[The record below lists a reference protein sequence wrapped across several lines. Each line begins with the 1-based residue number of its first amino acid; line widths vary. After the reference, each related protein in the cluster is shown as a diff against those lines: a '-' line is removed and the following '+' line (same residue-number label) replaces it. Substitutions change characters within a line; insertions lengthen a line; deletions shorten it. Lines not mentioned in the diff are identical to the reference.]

1 MAPLP
6 ETTGQTNAPAPGGAK
21 PQPVA
26 MEIPVTVNGARTV
39 EGSEKREP
47 FSEPTTTVLV
57 FGSGAVIR
65 LAAAV
70 GPGQLLFVTNEKS
83 KQEVVCQV
91 VKAKQNGSGGGYVEL
106 KFTEATVDF
115 WGMRVPGNGALP
127 AAPIAPIAAAPTK
140 SVEQKLTDLKSAPPA
155 ATQPALARIA
165 PPPAIAVMP
174 SLTPAAAPVA
184 QASEIQA
191 APVVPAQPPSTS
203 KVPTLS
209 EFLTHGS
216 NGLELKVPDKPQAQ
230 KTQNRETGAT
240 AVLTE
245 ERPVT
250 VNSGAAQVSRDHDS
264 KPSLSTALGVGQSVA
279 PGSASFD
286 LSADLSA
293 EEVKIP
299 AWLEPLARNSMH
311 VESKLTE
318 SKAVDSVGIEPFV
331 EEKLSI
337 NAPATDE
344 VAQDH
349 EVVPALTGEGRAP
362 NFGTSLALDSAAA
375 AGSGKGL
382 KIGLLIAAL
391 LLAAVAV
398 WYWYVNQPAKVSAGG
413 NATAT
418 EGNLSSIPA
427 PSPSATDP
435 EPARSGIVT
444 AASSKTSS
452 QAVPVPP
459 PSANAGSDARPLGST
474 TIAAAARSSAP
485 SNRSLDTPTEVAAD
499 EPAKKPALGQVRL
512 AAPKVTRNPSAA
524 ENGAVDPGLGMNGV
538 VAADSSSL
546 SMLTSKSRGPAAPL
560 PVGGDVRVA
569 RLLSSVPPVYPQ
581 MARTQRVSGDVTI
594 DALIDVNG
602 RVSTMRVVSG
612 PALLHEAAMS
622 AVRQWKYQAAML
634 NGIPTAT
641 HLNVTVQ
648 FRLQ

>member
-1 MAPLP
+1 MAPLS
-6 ETTGQTNAPAPGGAK
+6 ETTGQTNAAAPGGAK

-47 FSEPTTTVLV
+47 FSELTTTVLV

-115 WGMRVPGNGALP
+115 WGIRLPGNGALP
-127 AAPIAPIAAAPTK
+127 APPIAPIAAVPTK
-140 SVEQKLTDLKSAPPA
+140 SVEQKLTDLKSSTPA
-155 ATQPALARIA
+155 STQPAMAQIA

-191 APVVPAQPPSTS
+191 VPVVPALPPSTS
-203 KVPTLS
+203 KVRTLS
-209 EFLTHGS
+209 EFLRHGS
-216 NGLELKVPDKPQAQ
+216 KGLELKVPDKPQAQ
-230 KTQNRETGAT
+230 KTQKRETGAT

-250 VNSGAAQVSRDHDS
+250 LNSGATQVSRDQDS

-318 SKAVDSVGIEPFV
+318 SKAVDSVSIEPFV
-331 EEKLSI
+331 EEKPSVS
-337 NAPATDE
+337 APATDE

-362 NFGTSLALDSAAA
+362 NFGTSLALDSPA

-398 WYWYVNQPAKVSAGG
+398 WYWYVNLPAKVSAGG

-418 EGNLSSIPA
+418 EGSLSSIPA

-452 QAVPVPP
+452 QTVPVPQ
-459 PSANAGSDARPLGST
+459 PSAYAGSGARPLGST
-474 TIAAAARSSAP
+474 TGAAVARNSAP
-485 SNRSLDTPTEVAAD
+485 SDRSPDTPTEVAAE
-499 EPAKKPALGQVRL
+499 EPAKKPALGRVRL
-512 AAPKVTRNPSAA
+512 AAPNVTRKPSAA
-524 ENGAVDPGLGMNGV
+524 ENGAVDPGLAMNGV

-546 SMLTSKSRGPAAPL
+546 SMLTSKSKGPAAPL
-560 PVGGDVRVA
+560 PVGGDVKAA